1 VFAIIFNPYYFCYN
15 AKADLIKYSL
25 KIQMLVILSL
35 GIWLLAVSIA
45 ITIHEFAHALV
56 ADRLGDPTSRL
67 QGRLSL
73 NPLDHYDRTGTT
85 LLLVTS
91 ILRALGAPVI
101 PFGWAKPVEYDPYNL
116 RHPRR
121 DAAIIALAG
130 PAINLLLAFTLAFTL
145 KTFFME
151 WALINVLV
159 TAIIT
164 VNTALAIFNLLPIHP
179 LDGSKIMTWLLPAD
193 LAHEYQIIMHRYG
206 FFILMALIIP
216 WGGTS
221 ALATLISPLISF
233 FLNILLR

>member
-1 VFAIIFNPYYFCYN
+1 
-15 AKADLIKYSL
+15 
-25 KIQMLVILSL
+25 
-35 GIWLLAVSIA
+35 
-45 ITIHEFAHALV
+45 
-56 ADRLGDPTSRL
+56 
-67 QGRLSL
+67 
-73 NPLDHYDRTGTT
+73 
-85 LLLVTS
+85 
-91 ILRALGAPVI
+91 
-101 PFGWAKPVEYDPYNL
+101 VEYDPYNL

-179 LDGSKIMTWLLPAD
+179 LDGSKVMTWLLPAS

-206 FFILMALIIP
+206 FLILMALIIP

-221 ALATLISPLISF
+221 ALATLITPLISF